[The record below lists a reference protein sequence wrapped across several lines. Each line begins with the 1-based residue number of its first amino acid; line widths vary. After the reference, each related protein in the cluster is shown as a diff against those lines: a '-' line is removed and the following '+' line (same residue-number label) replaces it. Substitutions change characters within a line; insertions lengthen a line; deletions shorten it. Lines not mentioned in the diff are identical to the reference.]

1 MNFQRG
7 KKHEEMELN
16 LVPLIDVLLVI
27 IIFLVVSTTF
37 SRFSELKINLPT
49 AEANSPDKKPNV
61 INVSITAEGL
71 YAIND
76 NPLPNKSLESIIEA
90 LKNSAKGEKEIPVII
105 NEDAKCEHQ
114 SVINVMEASRQAG
127 LTHITF
133 STKVNQTLKGFSFS
147 WPNGKKY

>member
-7 KKHEEMELN
+7 KKHEDLELN

-61 INVSITAEGL
+61 INVSITADGVYSVNETQL
-71 YAIND
+71 PSKNLEAIVA
-76 NPLPNKSLESIIEA
+76 A
-90 LKNSAKGEKEIPVII
+90 LKNSSKGEKERVQMEII
-105 NEDAKCEHQ
+105 HNRKNGCSQTAEHRDVNIKCV
-114 SVINVMEASRQAG
+114 SG
-127 LTHITF
+127 
-133 STKVNQTLKGFSFS
+133 
-147 WPNGKKY
+147 

>member
-1 MNFQRG
+1 
-7 KKHEEMELN
+7 

-76 NPLPNKSLESIIEA
+76 IPLLNKSLESIIAA

-105 NEDAKCEHQ
+105 NADAKCEHQ

-133 STKVNQTLKGFSFS
+133 STKVN
-147 WPNGKKY
+147 

>member
-7 KKHEEMELN
+7 KKHEDLELN

-37 SRFSELKINLPT
+37 SKFSELKINLPT

-61 INVSITAEGL
+61 INVSITADGS
-71 YAIND
+71 YSVND
-76 NPLPNKSLESIIEA
+76 SPLPNKSLESIVAA
-90 LKNSAKGEKEIPVII
+90 LKNSSKGEEEVPVII
-105 NEDAKCEHQ
+105 NADAKSEHQ
-114 SVINVMEASRQAG
+114 SVINVMEASRQVG

-133 STKVNQTLKGFSFS
+133 STKIN
-147 WPNGKKY
+147 